1 MGKHNREKDLFDIFK
16 LDRTDPHI
24 NGFIKPW
31 SAAFCS
37 CYKAFED
44 SEEDCVCFY
53 EFVNAFSHFYNMP
66 ESSQSKCTEMLDFLE
81 KMWVSVYGS
90 TLEKFCRLC
99 EDVSNGGMEQCEE
112 LSILCMDMVEAIFV
126 FDGKLPEAQR
136 IFDAAHQAAMSG
148 KVSSA
153 KCVALLFILSARLW
167 CISLGFSCV
176 EEEIML
182 TEALKHH
189 FLSTR
194 EGCATSTELYAT
206 ILAYAVHDILCARR
220 EMGKPSPDTTELA
233 KEAYR
238 LLSPFDTQATKE
250 AREKVYM
257 ASGIT
262 EEQSTNLLKETLV
275 FMPSSK
281 GKDFFS

>member
-1 MGKHNREKDLFDIFK
+1 MEKHSREKDLFDIFK
-16 LDRTDPHI
+16 LDRTDPQI
-24 NGFIKPW
+24 NCFIEPW
-31 SAAFCS
+31 SVAFCS

-99 EDVSNGGMEQCEE
+99 EDVTNGGMEQCEE

-136 IFDAAHQAAMSG
+136 IFDAAHQTAMSG

-182 TEALKHH
+182 TEALIRH
-189 FLSTR
+189 FISTR
-194 EGCATSTELYAT
+194 EGYATSTELYAT

-220 EMGKPSPDTTELA
+220 EMGKPSPDTIELA

-250 AREKVYM
+250 AREKIYM
-257 ASGIT
+257 ASGIS
-262 EEQSTNLLKETLV
+262 EDSSGSLCETLV
-275 FMPSSK
+275 SPLPK
-281 GKDFFS
+281 KRELFS

>member
-1 MGKHNREKDLFDIFK
+1 MGKHSREKDLFDILK

-24 NGFIKPW
+24 NGFIEPW
-31 SAAFCS
+31 LAAFCS

-66 ESSQSKCTEMLDFLE
+66 ESSQSKCTELLDFLE

-136 IFDAAHQAAMSG
+136 IFDAAHQTAMSG

-182 TEALKHH
+182 TEALKYH

-194 EGCATSTELYAT
+194 EEYASSTELYAT

-220 EMGKPSPDTTELA
+220 EMRKPSPDIIELA

-257 ASGIT
+257 ASGIS
-262 EEQSTNLLKETLV
+262 EDSSGSLCATLV
-275 FMPSSK
+275 SPLLQK
-281 GKDFFS
+281 RELFS

>member
-1 MGKHNREKDLFDIFK
+1 MGKHNREKDLYDIFK

-24 NGFIKPW
+24 NGFIEPW
-31 SAAFCS
+31 SAAFCR

-44 SEEDCVCFY
+44 GDDDSVCFY

-81 KMWVSVYGS
+81 KMWASVYGS

-126 FDGKLPEAQR
+126 FEGKLPDARR
-136 IFDAAHQAAMSG
+136 IFDAAHKAAMSG
-148 KVSSA
+148 NISSS

-176 EEEIML
+176 EEEVML
-182 TEALKHH
+182 SEALKYH
-189 FLSTR
+189 FISIR
-194 EGCATSTELYAT
+194 EEQKVPTELYAT
-206 ILAYAVHDILCARR
+206 ILAYAIHDIICARR
-220 EMGKPSPDTTELA
+220 EMGKPSPDTPELA

-238 LLSPFDTQATKE
+238 LLSPFDTHVTKE
-250 AREKVYM
+250 ARDKIFMV
-257 ASGIT
+257 SGISENASDIICKT
-262 EEQSTNLLKETLV
+262 MV
-275 FMPSSK
+275 FPVPK
-281 GKDFFS
+281 KRELFS

>member
-16 LDRTDPHI
+16 LDRTDSHI
-24 NGFIKPW
+24 NGFIEPW

-66 ESSQSKCTEMLDFLE
+66 ESSQSKCAEMLDFLE
-81 KMWVSVYGS
+81 KMWASVYGS

-99 EDVSNGGMEQCEE
+99 EDVSNGGMEQCED

-136 IFDAAHQAAMSG
+136 IFDAAHQTAMSG

-153 KCVALLFILSARLW
+153 KCVAMLFILSARLW

-176 EEEIML
+176 EEEILL
-182 TEALKHH
+182 TEALKYH

-194 EGCATSTELYAT
+194 EDYASSTELYAT
-206 ILAYAVHDILCARR
+206 ILAYAVHDVLCARR
-220 EMGKPSPDTTELA
+220 EMGKPSPDTTELV

-257 ASGIT
+257 ASGIS
-262 EEQSTNLLKETLV
+262 EGSSGGLCETLV
-275 FMPSSK
+275 SPLPK
-281 GKDFFS
+281 KRELFS

>member
-1 MGKHNREKDLFDIFK
+1 MGKHSREKDLFDIFK

-24 NGFIKPW
+24 NGFIEPW
-31 SAAFCS
+31 SAAFCR
-37 CYKAFED
+37 CYKAFDDGDDD
-44 SEEDCVCFY
+44 SVCFY

-66 ESSQSKCTEMLDFLE
+66 ESSQLKCGEMLEFLE
-81 KMWVSVYGS
+81 KMWVSVYRS
-90 TLEKFCRLC
+90 TIEKFCRLC
-99 EDVSNGGMEQCEE
+99 EDVSEGGVEQCEE

-126 FDGKLPEAQR
+126 FEGKLPDAQR

-148 KVSSA
+148 KVSSS
-153 KCVALLFILSARLW
+153 KCAALLFILSARLW

-182 TEALKHH
+182 SEALKHH

-194 EGCATSTELYAT
+194 KGYATSTELYAT
-206 ILAYAVHDILCARR
+206 ILTYAVHDILCARR

-262 EEQSTNLLKETLV
+262 EEQSTNLLKETIV
-275 FMPSSK
+275 FTSSSK